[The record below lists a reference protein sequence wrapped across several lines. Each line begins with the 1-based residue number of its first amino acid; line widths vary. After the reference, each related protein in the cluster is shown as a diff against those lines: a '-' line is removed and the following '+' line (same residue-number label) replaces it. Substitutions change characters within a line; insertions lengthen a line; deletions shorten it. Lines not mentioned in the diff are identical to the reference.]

1 MSRIVASSFVALV
14 LTSSAVATAQS
25 GAGAAPSGG
34 YSADELS
41 RQGFVAV
48 ESGLGESIAGGPL
61 MLAAYAVFLLM
72 IGGYL
77 LAVSRRQ
84 AVIVADMDALRRRVA
99 DIDADLD
106 AIEKS
111 SKK

>member
-14 LTSSAVATAQS
+14 LASSAVASAES
-25 GAGAAPSGG
+25 GTGAPEPGA
-34 YSADELS
+34 YSADALS
-41 RQGFVAV
+41 AQGFVAV
-48 ESGLGESIAGGPL
+48 ESGMGESVSGGPL
-61 MLAAYAVFLLM
+61 LLAAYAVFLLM

-77 LAVSRRQ
+77 VAVSRRQ
-84 AVIVADMDALRRRVA
+84 AAVVADMDALRRRVA

-106 AIEKS
+106 LIEKS